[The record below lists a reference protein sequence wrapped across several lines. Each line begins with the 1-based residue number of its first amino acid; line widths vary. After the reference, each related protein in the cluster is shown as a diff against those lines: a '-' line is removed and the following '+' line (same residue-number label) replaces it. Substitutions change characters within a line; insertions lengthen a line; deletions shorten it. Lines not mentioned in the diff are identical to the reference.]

1 MQSQPKSQKDFVR
14 SCQADSKIDMVKQR
28 NWNSQTVL
36 KKKNKAGGLTMPDF
50 KMWYKARVIKCG
62 IGKKIDP

>member
-50 KMWYKARVIKCG
+50 KM
-62 IGKKIDP
+62 